1 MATVYERC
9 CFLQSTTG
17 KSLSSFYRA
26 KRLLKRMG
34 FSQKRSVGALERDEF
49 RGAAWK
55 VMVSEEVDP
64 QWLVFVAE
72 MGREYLP
79 LSPACGVAPRAAGT
93 YCSVLATVA
102 RTPPCSPV

>member
-1 MATVYERC
+1 MLLSTEHHGQESQ
-9 CFLQSTTG
+9 FILPLEEDGLQPKNG
-17 KSLSSFYRA
+17 VWGR
-26 KRLLKRMG
+26 
-34 FSQKRSVGALERDEF
+34 LERDEF

-64 QWLVFVAE
+64 QWLVFVTE

-93 YCSVLATVA
+93 YCSVPATVA
-102 RTPPCSPV
+102 RTLPCSPA